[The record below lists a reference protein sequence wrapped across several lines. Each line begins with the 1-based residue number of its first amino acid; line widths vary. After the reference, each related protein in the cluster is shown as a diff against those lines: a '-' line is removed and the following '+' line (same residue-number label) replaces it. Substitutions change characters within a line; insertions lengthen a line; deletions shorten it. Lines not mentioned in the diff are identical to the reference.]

1 MAKWRLH
8 FDGDNVWIEKEARIY
23 SLTDDVERKINSIPN
38 VIDNTSSTSATDAL
52 SANMGRDLQEQ
63 INNLASRGRY
73 LSTWNA
79 ETWLPDT
86 NPQVSPYVYRAWD
99 YYIVSNVVSGTNY
112 RPHGSSYVI
121 WEASTDVE
129 MESISV
135 NDLYIYDW
143 AQWIRQWSWSWAS
156 VTWWSIVGILS
167 NQTDLQNALNAKA
180 NATDVNTKTFYL
192 TWTTGETNMAVA
204 REIHEWMSAWNMAI
218 IHLSTG
224 YLSWDVFTY
233 TYYIS
238 SGNVYPGWVF
248 KSVDITNYSWAG
260 YYRITKKQLRIVV
273 RNGVVEEIYLTTD
286 PQVDVPPKTYVDNND
301 TYIWSSAPTDNVVEW
316 RLWYDTTNDV
326 LKVYDGTNWNT
337 TWATYTAW
345 DHIEI
350 SNANVIS
357 ATWLQEELTAW
368 DNITIED
375 VCHPDNQW
383 PCPDGYHIPTMGEWN
398 AFCDLGVQ
406 VGALSY
412 SDWTLCTT
420 YLKMPFAGWRDPSS
434 SNAQLEYAPGMYW
447 ACTWVWTTD
456 GEGLRIDDVG
466 MGQNGGIL
474 WYGFSIRA
482 FKDTPAV
489 PDSSW
494 TTLYDWSSI
503 AAGAWIFHNS
513 TLWLIS
519 VSADGQN
526 WATIADKNLWA
537 TTVYNNWDTLS
548 EANCGKFYQRWN
560 NYWFPRTW
568 SVTASSTK
576 PDVSSYWPGNYY
588 SSDTF
593 ITTNYDEG
601 WPLTPNTNLWWW
613 ISQWTRCQ
621 NVISAEGTTYTAW
634 NWINIDQN
642 DEISVDTSVVAT
654 QTDLDTKQDVLTA
667 WENIQIDTT
676 TNTISATDTKYSAWR
691 NITIGWNVI
700 NARDT
705 EYEAWSNVTI
715 TCPTESDKKW
725 PCPSGFHIWTKS
737 ELETIKQVWINL
749 WAWAL
754 NNWAWV
760 SIYLKMPQA
769 WWRQPSWRVISGWG
783 YWTTDLTGS
792 YDARY
797 FRFDDGQIY
806 NNDNSQQNPSYCFSI
821 RPIKNTP
828 VAPDSSWTTLYDW
841 SSVAT
846 WAWIFYNATDWL
858 ISFSDDWTTWY
869 TIADKNVWATTVYNY
884 WDTLSDANCWGLFQC
899 WNNYMFPRTWNLP
912 KNSSTPV
919 DASWYWPWNYYY
931 SDVHITASLRDT
943 TRNWNLWWW
952 QTQWTWQDCEHP
964 IISAAGWATYTAW
977 NWIDIDQNGEISIDT
992 TVVATQTDIANFF
1005 DKTSD
1010 DADDIDDT
1018 NSTNKFV
1025 TATDKS
1031 TWDWKQDELIAWT
1044 NIQIAADGK
1053 TISATDTTYTAWDW
1067 IDITGTTISADTD
1080 VLQEKLTAWD
1090 NITIGSICHR
1100 DTQWPCPDGF
1110 HIPALSEWNSFVSA
1124 MNTLWASYIDA
1135 KIPLTWK
1142 RYTDTTWINAW
1153 EGFFHIATPL
1163 HTDYATNDAFYRVQ
1177 VDNWDSYKIKV
1188 ALASYPDWLPI
1199 RPFKDTPVV
1208 PDSSWTT
1215 LYDWSSVATW
1225 AWIFHNTTL
1234 WLISISANWTDW
1246 ITIAEKN
1253 LWATQ
1258 VWNNWDAVTSANSW
1272 KSFQWW
1278 NNYAFP
1284 WISNEEPITTSSS
1297 QWPTWE
1303 WYWPWNYYSTSTFY
1317 LDSSNTRVAS
1327 NLWWWITDWT
1337 WGCSPLISATN
1348 TDTTYSA
1355 WTWLTLNWT
1364 TFSADTTVLATK
1376 QDIAD
1381 LWTFEVV
1388 ASLPSVGT
1396 ADTKTIYLLWPIW
1409 TGADKYEE
1417 WIVTEDAQQQKQRTK
1432 IWETSIDLS
1441 DLNTKTFYLANT
1453 SDLTTAQAAYDW
1465 YLSGKNPII
1474 VFEDRV
1480 YILSWLA
1487 LYSPN
1492 YALHF
1497 IGGTSISTTDAGNN
1511 KTTPYHLG
1519 GRMLNIEYNSSDEV
1533 VTIHTYSAGNDF
1545 LPSNS
1550 TAEVVYTPTEN
1561 WDPATKK
1568 YVDDTVAWAWY
1579 SAWTWINIDANNEIS
1594 NTLPWPTIAATAP
1607 TWTEWALWYDTTNDV
1622 LMAHDWTAW
1631 KEAWTQM
1638 KILSYGN
1645 STWQDFIDAYNEN
1658 AIVYCRASSNTNP
1671 ATWNQTRMAF
1681 MAYVNSAT
1689 PTEVEFQ
1696 YYRSRSDH
1704 NTAANQLDQVFV
1716 YKLTSASWWTW
1727 TVTERNTW
1735 AKAVAWTWINL
1746 AFGSGNMTISADTTT
1761 LATKSDLNNI
1771 NEVPSWWTEWQVL
1784 TKWASGYG
1792 WEDASWTDYE
1802 AWDWITIWRLVKPT
1816 SIWTDYHIPSY
1827 TEWDNLITAW
1837 TTLWA
1842 WTEND
1847 GVGFSTY
1854 LKIPTANSRSTSWV
1868 IVGSGDT
1875 GSYRTTTSNSQ
1886 YRYILSVSHRQADA
1900 GVRLALTYP
1909 WYAESVRCFK
1919 NTPEV
1924 PDSWWTTLYD
1934 GSSIATGAWIFYDT
1948 TNWLISISADG
1959 TTWYTIMDKNV
1970 WATTVYNYWDTLSQA
1985 NCGKFYQ
1992 RWNYYGFPWSGTL
2005 SDTSSTQ
2012 VDTTWY
2018 SADGELYY
2026 DDTFITW
2033 NDDWSSPS
2041 NTWLRS
2047 ATWPWFMEATIKE
2060 NAISAIW
2067 YKAWRWIAIWDIA
2080 FKNRWPCAVWYHMG
2094 TKNEFYDIY
2103 SMWINM
2109 WAWTSSSGTNVSA
2122 YLLMP
2127 YTWVRVNTSWARQTS
2142 GGNYWTCSWYMSTT
2156 TTSNQLTWGSR
2167 WFNDSNNAGPS
2178 LTSGLPSQYWFP
2190 IRPLKDDYVAPD
2202 GSWTTMFNGSSYA
2215 TWAWIFWNQTLWII
2229 SITDWTNWYTLAD
2242 RNLWATAV
2250 RHYWDETTDDNC
2262 GNLFQWWNNYAFPR
2276 SWSVTT
2282 SNTVVNVEWY
2292 WPDNPY
2298 SNSTFRLYS
2307 SIMGGRWRWYGEWAD
2322 NLWWWEEA
2330 WPSVVPWDG
2339 NYIWNTLPFDP
2350 TNTWSTWQLL
2360 TKSGSGYE
2368 WQTKYTLPTGTA
2380 TSWYVLT
2387 KTASSASSY
2396 AWRAAPATWIQK
2408 VSASPLDIKYIWA
2421 WTQAEYDALDS
2432 YSADT
2437 LYFTV

>member
-112 RPHGSSYVI
+112 RPHGSSYVV

-129 MESISV
+129 TESISV

-192 TWTTGETNMAVA
+192 TWTTGEANMAVA
-204 REIHEWMSAWNMAI
+204 REIHEWMSAWNTAL
-218 IHLSTG
+218 IH
-224 YLSWDVFTY
+224 YWNKVY
-233 TYYIS
+233 TYSKYVTGTTID
-238 SGNVYPGWVF
+238 WWEF
-248 KSVDITNYSWAG
+248 KNLSVVRHWNPNIYDYVRASI
-260 YYRITKKQLRIVV
+260 RIVI
-273 RNGVVEEIYLTTD
+273 RNWSVYEISASSSTEAVVS
-286 PQVDVPPKTYVDNND
+286 QRYVDNND

-357 ATWLQEELTAW
+357 TTWLQEELTAW
-368 DNITIED
+368 DNITIEN

-383 PCPDGYHIPTMGEWN
+383 PCSDGFHVPSKE
-398 AFCDLGVQ
+398 DLQEMCTIMSTVWLSTSQ
-406 VGALSY
+406 V
-412 SDWTLCTT
+412 DCET
-420 YLKMPFAGWRDPSS
+420 YLKLPYAGMRNDENANQGVGVAAFYHASNPNLQSSFQCWWLYWRW
-434 SNAQLEYAPGMYW
+434 APIGVSDLVSRKDW
-447 ACTWVWTTD
+447 CS
-456 GEGLRIDDVG
+456 LRP
-466 MGQNGGIL
+466 
-474 WYGFSIRA
+474 
-482 FKDTPAV
+482 FKDTPSI
-489 PDSSW
+489 PDNSW
-494 TTLYDWSSI
+494 TTLYQWTWS
-503 AAGAWIFHNS
+503 AWIFHNA

-519 VSADGQN
+519 LSWDWAN
-526 WATIADKNLWA
+526 WLTIADKNLWA
-537 TTVYNNWDTLS
+537 TQVFNYWDTYS
-548 EANCGKFYQRWN
+548 EANCWKFYQWWN
-560 NYWFPRTW
+560 NYGFARTW
-568 SVTASSTK
+568 SITGELWPVNATW
-576 PDVSSYWPGNYY
+576 YWPWNYY
-588 SSDTF
+588 SSNVFRLVDMLDDW
-593 ITTNYDEG
+593 INPSDD
-601 WPLTPNTNLWWW
+601 NLWWW
-613 ISQWTRCQ
+613 VSQWTRCQ

-654 QTDLDTKQDVLTA
+654 QTDLNTKQDTLTA

-691 NITIGWNVI
+691 NITIWWTLI

-705 EYEAWSNVTI
+705 EYEAWNNITI
-715 TCPTESDKKW
+715 TCPAKNDIQW
-725 PCPSGFHIWTKS
+725 PCPDGFHIPTRSDWNNLIWVFTWLWLSGAWSFINNFKTPMRWYRS
-737 ELETIKQVWINL
+737 PNWSRYSAGSMAYYWAAERETSYSSWFELTLQS
-749 WAWAL
+749 
-754 NNWAWV
+754 NWYMGIQSTNV
-760 SIYLKMPQA
+760 SQ
-769 WWRQPSWRVISGWG
+769 WG
-783 YWTTDLTGS
+783 
-792 YDARY
+792 
-797 FRFDDGQIY
+797 F
-806 NNDNSQQNPSYCFSI
+806 I
-821 RPIKNTP
+821 RPFKDTAVI
-828 VAPDSSWTTLYDW
+828 PDSTWEIYYDW
-841 SSVAT
+841 SSTAT
-846 WAWIFYNATDWL
+846 WAWIFHNASDEL
-858 ISFSDDWTTWY
+858 ISASSDWITRY
-869 TIADKNVWATTVYNY
+869 TIKDKNIWATEVRNYNY
-884 WDTLSDANCWGLFQC
+884 EQRKCWYIYQRWNCYG
-899 WNNYMFPRTWNLP
+899 FPLDDSYKKTSIKVN
-912 KNSSTPV
+912 
-919 DASWYWPWNYYY
+919 AAWYWPWNYYY
-931 SDVHITASLRDT
+931 SDERVTEYSWDNSNNA
-943 TRNWNLWWW
+943 NLWWW

-977 NWIDIDQNGEISIDT
+977 NWIDIDQNNEISVDT

-1053 TISATDTTYTAWDW
+1053 TISATDTTYTAW
-1067 IDITGTTISADTD
+1067 
-1080 VLQEKLTAWD
+1080 
-1090 NITIGSICHR
+1090 
-1100 DTQWPCPDGF
+1100 
-1110 HIPALSEWNSFVSA
+1110 
-1124 MNTLWASYIDA
+1124 
-1135 KIPLTWK
+1135 
-1142 RYTDTTWINAW
+1142 TWIA
-1153 EGFFHIATPL
+1153 
-1163 HTDYATNDAFYRVQ
+1163 
-1177 VDNWDSYKIKV
+1177 
-1188 ALASYPDWLPI
+1188 
-1199 RPFKDTPVV
+1199 
-1208 PDSSWTT
+1208 
-1215 LYDWSSVATW
+1215 
-1225 AWIFHNTTL
+1225 
-1234 WLISISANWTDW
+1234 
-1246 ITIAEKN
+1246 
-1253 LWATQ
+1253 
-1258 VWNNWDAVTSANSW
+1258 
-1272 KSFQWW
+1272 
-1278 NNYAFP
+1278 
-1284 WISNEEPITTSSS
+1284 
-1297 QWPTWE
+1297 
-1303 WYWPWNYYSTSTFY
+1303 
-1317 LDSSNTRVAS
+1317 
-1327 NLWWWITDWT
+1327 
-1337 WGCSPLISATN
+1337 
-1348 TDTTYSA
+1348 
-1355 WTWLTLNWT
+1355 LNWT

-1388 ASLPSVGT
+1388 ASLPSVAT
-1396 ADTKTIYLLWPIW
+1396 ADTKTIYLLGPIW
-1409 TGADKYEE
+1409 TGDDKYEE
-1417 WIVTEDAQQQKQRTK
+1417 WIVTEDAQQQKQWTK
-1432 IWETSIDLS
+1432 IWETSVDLS
-1441 DLNTKTFYLANT
+1441 WYATTSALSSWLATKADVADVNTKTFRLST
-1453 SDLTTAQAAYDW
+1453 SLDAQDLQRAHDAVARIEHWNWRHDW
-1465 YLSGKNPII
+1465 
-1474 VFEDRV
+1474 VRR
-1480 YILSWLA
+1480 
-1487 LYSPN
+1487 
-1492 YALHF
+1492 
-1497 IGGTSISTTDAGNN
+1497 TSIIKYDGHYYFLDAYYTYQYWRFICPEFIKTSTSSWYTEQRKLKLELVAPA
-1511 KTTPYHLG
+1511 TG
-1519 GRMLNIEYNSSDEV
+1519 GDPTIITAINPGIYSTVSYLDT
-1533 VTIHTYSAGNDF
+1533 VTSASG
-1545 LPSNS
+1545 
-1550 TAEVVYTPTEN
+1550 TYTPTAN
-1561 WDPATKK
+1561 NNPATKK
-1568 YVDDTVAWAWY
+1568 YVDDAISWAWY
-1579 SAWTWINIDANNEIS
+1579 TAWSWINIDANNEIS

-1607 TWTEWALWYDTTNDV
+1607 TWTEWALWYDTTNNV
-1622 LMAHDWTAW
+1622 LMAHDWTDW

-1638 KILSYGN
+1638 KVLSYGS

-1658 AIVYCRASSNTNP
+1658 AIVYCKASSNSNP
-1671 ATWNQTRMAF
+1671 WSWVQWRMAF
-1681 MAYVNSAT
+1681 MAFVDINSSTQAIQG
-1689 PTEVEFQ
+1689 VEFQ
-1696 YYRSRSDH
+1696 YYRSRSSH
-1704 NTAANQLDQVFV
+1704 STAATVLDEVYI
-1716 YKLTSASWWTW
+1716 YKLTPTNGWTW
-1727 TVTERNTW
+1727 TVTQRDTA
-1735 AKAVAWTWINL
+1735 AKPIAWTWIWLTYN
-1746 AFGSGNMTISADTTT
+1746 ASGMTISADTNVLQGKLTAWDNVSISAQNVISAVDTT
-1761 LATKSDLNNI
+1761 
-1771 NEVPSWWTEWQVL
+1771 
-1784 TKWASGYG
+1784 
-1792 WEDASWTDYE
+1792 YE

-1854 LKIPTANSRSTSWV
+1854 LKMPTANSRSTGWV

-1875 GSYRTTTSNSQ
+1875 GSYRTTTPNSQ
-1886 YRYILSVSHRQADA
+1886 YRYILSISHRQADA
-1900 GVRLALTYP
+1900 GVRLALTVP

-1934 GSSIATGAWIFYDT
+1934 GSSVATNAWIFYDA

-1992 RWNYYGFPWSGTL
+1992 RWNYYGFPWNGTL

-2033 NDDWSSPS
+2033 SDDWSSSS

-2060 NAISAIW
+2060 NAISTIW
-2067 YKAWRWIAIWDIA
+2067 YKTWRWIAIWDIA
-2080 FKNRWPCAVWYHMG
+2080 FKNRWPCAVWYHIG
-2094 TKNEFYDIY
+2094 TKNEFFDIY

-2127 YTWVRVNTSWARQTS
+2127 YTWVRSNTSWARQTS

-2156 TTSNQLTWGSR
+2156 TTSNQLTWGSW

-2178 LTSGLPSQYWFP
+2178 LTAGLPSQYWFP
-2190 IRPLKDDYVAPD
+2190 IRPLKDEYVAPD
-2202 GSWTTMFNGSSYA
+2202 SSWTTMFDGSSYA

-2242 RNLWATAV
+2242 KNQWATTV
-2250 RHYWDETTDDNC
+2250 RRYWDETTDDNC
-2262 GNLFQWWNNYAFPR
+2262 GNVFQWWNNYAFPR
-2276 SWSVTT
+2276 SWNVATN
-2282 SNTVVNVEWY
+2282 NTVVNVEWY

-2298 SNSTFRLYS
+2298 SNSTFRLYV
-2307 SIMGGRWRWYGEWAD
+2307 SIMGGRWWWYGEWAD

-2350 TNTWSTWQLL
+2350 INTWSTWQLL
-2360 TKSGSGYE
+2360 TKNSSGYE

-2408 VSASPLDIKYIWA
+2408 ASASPLDIKYIWA